1 MFLRVSKIVS
11 CFFFF
16 LWFCVYFYNE
26 QHCQMHL
33 VSGKMLGQILVT
45 KQTGAQG
52 KVVSKVCILLFT
64 SVFFIHNQYLVA
76 ILIYHPKDLRF

>member
-1 MFLRVSKIVS
+1 
-11 CFFFF
+11 
-16 LWFCVYFYNE
+16 
-26 QHCQMHL
+26 MHL